1 MNRYDIG
8 LDVGSTTVKL
18 IVIDDKN
25 DIVYKEYK
33 RHFSNVRESVYDL
46 FAKVSNLLKD
56 KTISVTITGSGGFN
70 ISNILNVDFIQEVIA
85 CTKSIKEY
93 IPETDVAIELGGED
107 AKITYFGSVV
117 EQRMNGTCAGGTGAF
132 IDQMAS
138 LLDTTSEGL
147 NDMAKG
153 VKKIYPI
160 ASRCGVFAK
169 TDVQPL
175 INEGIS
181 KEDISAS
188 VLQAVVNQTIA
199 GLSQG
204 KKIIGKVAFL
214 GGPLSFLTELRKLF
228 IDTLKL
234 KKDDVIFPEDSK
246 YYVAI
251 GAALNSKNN
260 NGYTYEEFSRKLKGI
275 LKDDKGEIKKL
286 PALFENK
293 NEYDEFVKR
302 HEKESVEICDIENY
316 SGGAFLGIDAGSTT
330 TKLVLI
336 GEDNQ
341 LLFSYYTS
349 NKGNPLETCK
359 EGLKL
364 LKEKINANT
373 NILYTGVTGYGE
385 DLFKEA
391 YRLDYGE
398 IETMAHY
405 RGAKEFCSDVDFILD
420 IGGQDMKSLKIRDGV
435 IESIILNEACSSGCG
450 SFIETFGKSL
460 GYSSQEF
467 SEIGLQSKE
476 PVDLGSRCTVFMN
489 SKVKQAQKEGSS
501 VGDISAGLA
510 ISVIKNALYKV
521 IRIKKDEKLGNNIV
535 VQGGTFLNENVL
547 RAMEL
552 ITGSNV
558 IRPNISGI
566 MGAYGI
572 AILTKEEYLSTK
584 KSSTFLGIEGVEKID
599 IDKKYVRCGKCPN
612 NCMLTVNIFDGN
624 RKFITGNRCEKGL
637 GKTEADSEVFN
648 MFKYKYDT
656 LFSYETLP
664 IEEAPR
670 GIIGIPRVLNMYEDY
685 PFWNGFFNSLGY
697 SLVLSDDSSKE
708 IFHLGLSS
716 IPSESVCYPAKL
728 VHGHIENLIEK
739 GVKKIF
745 YPAIPFNI
753 KEDQEANNRYNC
765 PVVTSYSET
774 IKNNVESLK
783 GNNIKYY
790 NPFIDL
796 SNHSKLAKRLFE
808 ELKDE
813 GLSMGE
819 IKKAITD
826 GASRQEDF
834 VYNIRKKG
842 KEIVDYLDAS
852 NHKAIVLSGR
862 PYHIDPEINH
872 GIDQLIASQG
882 MVVLTEDAVSQFGQ
896 LERPI
901 RVVDQWSYHT
911 RLYNAAEFVSRSKNL
926 ELIQLNSF
934 GCGLDAVTTD
944 QVKEILES
952 KSKIYTVIKIDEI
965 SNLGAVKIR
974 LRSLIA
980 ALNGRDDS
988 VFPER
993 ESYTCHPVKFEKTM
1007 KDYTIIAPELSPIH
1021 FQFLERVF
1029 NNNGYNLVIPEMDY
1043 DNDVDEGLKY
1053 VNHDACYPSLI
1064 TVGQIMNALN
1074 SGKYDLNKTAVIISQ
1089 TGGGCRATNYIGFLR
1104 KALKDSSLD
1113 HIPVISLNPSGIE
1126 KNPGFK
1132 ISYKLL
1138 KQGLRSLVYGDLLMR
1153 VVLKTRPYEMYEGQ
1167 IEELYNRMRN
1177 LCFESLDK
1185 GFKDYKEVI
1194 NHIVYEFDKV
1204 ELLDIKKPK
1213 VGVVGEI
1220 LVKFHPLANGN
1231 VVDNIE
1237 KEGGE
1242 AVVPDFYDFLLYCSY
1257 TGITREKLLSGKKMK
1272 STMSKISISYLE
1284 SLRKPMVE
1292 ALEKS
1297 NRFHGPKPINY
1308 LAQKAEKLLSLGN
1321 FTGEGWF
1328 LTGEIVE
1335 LVEEGVNNVLCLQ
1348 PFGCLPNHITG
1359 KGMIRSLREKYPL
1372 SNIHPVDYD
1381 PGASEVNQL
1390 NRIKLMMS
1398 VAMDNL

>member
-1 MNRYDIG
+1 
-8 LDVGSTTVKL
+8 
-18 IVIDDKN
+18 
-25 DIVYKEYK
+25 
-33 RHFSNVRESVYDL
+33 
-46 FAKVSNLLKD
+46 
-56 KTISVTITGSGGFN
+56 
-70 ISNILNVDFIQEVIA
+70 
-85 CTKSIKEY
+85 
-93 IPETDVAIELGGED
+93 
-107 AKITYFGSVV
+107 
-117 EQRMNGTCAGGTGAF
+117 
-132 IDQMAS
+132 
-138 LLDTTSEGL
+138 
-147 NDMAKG
+147 
-153 VKKIYPI
+153 
-160 ASRCGVFAK
+160 
-169 TDVQPL
+169 
-175 INEGIS
+175 
-181 KEDISAS
+181 
-188 VLQAVVNQTIA
+188 
-199 GLSQG
+199 
-204 KKIIGKVAFL
+204 
-214 GGPLSFLTELRKLF
+214 
-228 IDTLKL
+228 
-234 KKDDVIFPEDSK
+234 
-246 YYVAI
+246 
-251 GAALNSKNN
+251 
-260 NGYTYEEFSRKLKGI
+260 
-275 LKDDKGEIKKL
+275 
-286 PALFENK
+286 
-293 NEYDEFVKR
+293 
-302 HEKESVEICDIENY
+302 
-316 SGGAFLGIDAGSTT
+316 
-330 TKLVLI
+330 
-336 GEDNQ
+336 
-341 LLFSYYTS
+341 
-349 NKGNPLETCK
+349 
-359 EGLKL
+359 
-364 LKEKINANT
+364 
-373 NILYTGVTGYGE
+373 
-385 DLFKEA
+385 
-391 YRLDYGE
+391 
-398 IETMAHY
+398 
-405 RGAKEFCSDVDFILD
+405 
-420 IGGQDMKSLKIRDGV
+420 
-435 IESIILNEACSSGCG
+435 
-450 SFIETFGKSL
+450 
-460 GYSSQEF
+460 
-467 SEIGLQSKE
+467 
-476 PVDLGSRCTVFMN
+476 
-489 SKVKQAQKEGSS
+489 
-501 VGDISAGLA
+501 
-510 ISVIKNALYKV
+510 
-521 IRIKKDEKLGNNIV
+521 
-535 VQGGTFLNENVL
+535 
-547 RAMEL
+547 
-552 ITGSNV
+552 
-558 IRPNISGI
+558 
-566 MGAYGI
+566 
-572 AILTKEEYLSTK
+572 
-584 KSSTFLGIEGVEKID
+584 
-599 IDKKYVRCGKCPN
+599 
-612 NCMLTVNIFDGN
+612 
-624 RKFITGNRCEKGL
+624 
-637 GKTEADSEVFN
+637 
-648 MFKYKYDT
+648 
-656 LFSYETLP
+656 
-664 IEEAPR
+664 
-670 GIIGIPRVLNMYEDY
+670 
-685 PFWNGFFNSLGY
+685 
-697 SLVLSDDSSKE
+697 
-708 IFHLGLSS
+708 
-716 IPSESVCYPAKL
+716 
-728 VHGHIENLIEK
+728 
-739 GVKKIF
+739 
-745 YPAIPFNI
+745 
-753 KEDQEANNRYNC
+753 
-765 PVVTSYSET
+765 
-774 IKNNVESLK
+774 
-783 GNNIKYY
+783 
-790 NPFIDL
+790 
-796 SNHSKLAKRLFE
+796 
-808 ELKDE
+808 
-813 GLSMGE
+813 
-819 IKKAITD
+819 
-826 GASRQEDF
+826 
-834 VYNIRKKG
+834 
-842 KEIVDYLDAS
+842 
-852 NHKAIVLSGR
+852 
-862 PYHIDPEINH
+862 
-872 GIDQLIASQG
+872 
-882 MVVLTEDAVSQFGQ
+882 
-896 LERPI
+896 
-901 RVVDQWSYHT
+901 VDQWSYHT

-1126 KNPGFK
+1126 KNSGFK

-1359 KGMIRSLREKYPL
+1359 KGMIRSLRERYPL